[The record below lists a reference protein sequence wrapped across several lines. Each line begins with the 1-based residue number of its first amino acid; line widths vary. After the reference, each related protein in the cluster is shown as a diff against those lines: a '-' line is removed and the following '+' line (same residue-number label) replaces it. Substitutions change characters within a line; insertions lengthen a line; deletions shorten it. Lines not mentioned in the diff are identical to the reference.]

1 MIYYI
6 GYFILHMGRHRQD
19 VSRAK
24 KYTQDV
30 ENPINLTR
38 NEKLWWAGARLMA
51 DQVHYGIKWILQY
64 FSQQGM
70 D

>member
-1 MIYYI
+1 MQRTALMLTDRPQLMIYYI
-6 GYFILHMGRHRQD
+6 GYFLLHLGRHGQD

-38 NEKLWWAGARLMA
+38 NEKL
-51 DQVHYGIKWILQY
+51 
-64 FSQQGM
+64 
-70 D
+70 